1 MAAVF
6 LALHQNFVST
16 ASAVFTQ
23 LWFKS
28 TYSIN
33 HTPNEIKGKS
43 RTPSRRMPPAN
54 TPLEELSVRQL
65 KTLLKQKGLPISGRK
80 AELIER
86 LIGPQSNINP
96 APPLKPINP
105 APPLKSSHPMPLEQ
119 MKVPQLKSLLK
130 LRGLPVSGKKAELIE
145 RLKNGASGGPKPKPW
160 QHSSAKKDLK
170 RALLDH
176 MSPIHG
182 MTVEGVK
189 QSDERYQKY
198 PNFKKY
204 YNVLKAQVEAE
215 KMQVKEDDIAVE
227 THIRNNPR
235 SALNKRGYPH
245 WDTHAA
251 KQLLEVDVANGAHQR
266 MKPN

>member
-6 LALHQNFVST
+6 PALHQNFVST

-43 RTPSRRMPPAN
+43 RTPSRRMLPAN

-145 RLKNGASGGPKPKPW
+145 RLKNGARREDGTSS
-160 QHSSAKKDLK
+160 SSAVAASSSLSEASSSLSAASSSSSLQASMVILIL
-170 RALLDH
+170 RIFLTAL
-176 MSPIHG
+176 
-182 MTVEGVK
+182 
-189 QSDERYQKY
+189 
-198 PNFKKY
+198 
-204 YNVLKAQVEAE
+204 
-215 KMQVKEDDIAVE
+215 
-227 THIRNNPR
+227 
-235 SALNKRGYPH
+235 
-245 WDTHAA
+245 
-251 KQLLEVDVANGAHQR
+251 
-266 MKPN
+266 